1 MPRCLPRILSNV
13 MACRDDRSAQHISF
27 LRDLI
32 AFPTVSRDPNRALI
46 EYCADYLRSIGAV
59 VEIIAADSGDKANL
73 YATIGPDMVP
83 GVMLSGHTDVVPVD
97 GQLWTKPPF
106 EAVVE
111 SGRVYGRGT
120 ADMKGF
126 VAAALSCAGIAAQR
140 HLQTPLQTPL
150 HLALSYDEEIGCV
163 GVRSLIDML
172 AAAPVK
178 PAMCIV
184 GEPTAMAIATGHKG
198 KTAIEAACVG
208 SAAHSALAPQAV
220 NAIHLAC
227 DLIAQIS
234 HLQDDIITDGAQDSA
249 YDIPYTTLHAGLITS
264 GVALNIVPDHAVVT
278 FEIRNLAADDPEAIL
293 NRLRRAIAPVIA
305 VARKR
310 AAEADIVFK
319 VINSYP
325 GLETSL
331 DEAVVAMVAELT
343 GRDERIKVAFGTE
356 GGLFSQRLG
365 IPAVVC
371 GPVSMAQGHKAD
383 EFVTLVQLD
392 SCDAILAS
400 LVDRL
405 VTGLNS

>member
-1 MPRCLPRILSNV
+1 MT
-13 MACRDDRSAQHISF
+13 DQRSTLSF

-227 DLIAQIS
+227 DLIAQIR
-234 HLQDDIITDGAQDSA
+234 HLQDDMITDGAQDSA

-293 NRLRRAIAPVIA
+293 YRLRRAIAPVIA

-310 AAEADIVFK
+310 AAEADIMFK

-371 GPVSMAQGHKAD
+371 GPGSMEQGHKAD
-383 EFVTLVQLD
+383 EFVTLAQLD
-392 SCDAILAS
+392 SCDAMLAS

-405 VTGLNS
+405 ATGLNS

>member
-1 MPRCLPRILSNV
+1 MT
-13 MACRDDRSAQHISF
+13 DQRSTLSF

-59 VEIIAADSGDKANL
+59 VEIIAADSGNKANL
-73 YATIGPDMVP
+73 YATIGSNMVP

-227 DLIAQIS
+227 DLIAQIR
-234 HLQDDIITDGAQDSA
+234 HLQDDMVTDGAQDSA

-278 FEIRNLAADDPEAIL
+278 FEIRNLAADDPKQIL
-293 NRLRRAIAPVIA
+293 HRLRRAIAPVIA

-371 GPVSMAQGHKAD
+371 GPGSMEQGHKAD
-383 EFVTLVQLD
+383 EFVTLAQLD
-392 SCDAILAS
+392 SCDAMLAS

>member
-1 MPRCLPRILSNV
+1 MT
-13 MACRDDRSAQHISF
+13 DQRSTLSF

-32 AFPTVSRDPNRALI
+32 AFPTVSRNPNRALI

-83 GVMLSGHTDVVPVD
+83 GVILSGHTDVVPVD

-106 EAVVE
+106 KAVVE

-163 GVRSLIDML
+163 GVRSLIEML

-227 DLIAQIS
+227 DLIAQIR
-234 HLQDDIITDGAQDSA
+234 HLQDDMITDGAQDSA

-293 NRLRRAIAPVIA
+293 YRLRRAIAPVIA

-319 VINSYP
+319 VINNYP

-343 GRDERIKVAFGTE
+343 GRDECIKVAFGTE

-371 GPVSMAQGHKAD
+371 GPGSMEQGHKAD
-383 EFVTLVQLD
+383 EFVTLAQLD
-392 SCDAILAS
+392 SCDAMLAS

-405 VTGLNS
+405 ATGLNS

>member
-1 MPRCLPRILSNV
+1 MT
-13 MACRDDRSAQHISF
+13 DQRSTLSF

-227 DLIAQIS
+227 DLIAQIR
-234 HLQDDIITDGAQDSA
+234 HLQDDMVTDGAQDSA

-293 NRLRRAIAPVIA
+293 HRLRRAIAPVIA

-371 GPVSMAQGHKAD
+371 GPGSMEQGHKAD
-383 EFVTLVQLD
+383 EFVTLAQLD
-392 SCDAILAS
+392 SCDAMLAS

-405 VTGLNS
+405 ATGLNS

>member
-1 MPRCLPRILSNV
+1 MT
-13 MACRDDRSAQHISF
+13 DQRSTLSF

-32 AFPTVSRDPNRALI
+32 AFPTVSRNPNRALI

-227 DLIAQIS
+227 DLIAQIR
-234 HLQDDIITDGAQDSA
+234 HLQDDMITDGAQDSA

-293 NRLRRAIAPVIA
+293 HRLRRAIAPVIA

-371 GPVSMAQGHKAD
+371 GPGSMEQGHKAD
-383 EFVTLVQLD
+383 EFVTLAQLD
-392 SCDAILAS
+392 SCDAMLAS

-405 VTGLNS
+405 ATGLNS

>member
-1 MPRCLPRILSNV
+1 MT
-13 MACRDDRSAQHISF
+13 DQRSTLSF

-32 AFPTVSRDPNRALI
+32 AFPTVSRDPNWALI

-59 VEIIAADSGDKANL
+59 VEIIAADSGNKANL

-227 DLIAQIS
+227 DLIAQIR
-234 HLQDDIITDGAQDSA
+234 HLQDDMITDGAQDSA

-293 NRLRRAIAPVIA
+293 RRLLRAIAPVIA

-371 GPVSMAQGHKAD
+371 GPGSMEQGHKAD
-383 EFVTLVQLD
+383 EFVTLAQLD
-392 SCDAILAS
+392 SCDAMLAS

-405 VTGLNS
+405 ATGLNS

>member
-1 MPRCLPRILSNV
+1 MT
-13 MACRDDRSAQHISF
+13 DQRSTLSF

-46 EYCADYLRSIGAV
+46 AYCADYLRSIGAV
-59 VEIIAADSGDKANL
+59 VEIIAANSGDKANL

-83 GVMLSGHTDVVPVD
+83 GVILSGHTDVVPVD

-227 DLIAQIS
+227 DLIAQIR
-234 HLQDDIITDGAQDSA
+234 HLQDDMITDGAQDSA

-293 NRLRRAIAPVIA
+293 HRLRRAIAPVIA

-371 GPVSMAQGHKAD
+371 GPGSMEQGHKAD
-383 EFVTLVQLD
+383 EFVTLAQLD
-392 SCDAILAS
+392 SCDAMLAS

-405 VTGLNS
+405 ATGLNS

>member
-1 MPRCLPRILSNV
+1 MT
-13 MACRDDRSAQHISF
+13 DQRSTLSF

-150 HLALSYDEEIGCV
+150 HLALSHDEEIGCV
-163 GVRSLIDML
+163 GVRSLIEML

-227 DLIAQIS
+227 DLIAQIR
-234 HLQDDIITDGAQDSA
+234 HLQDDMITDGAQDSA

-293 NRLRRAIAPVIA
+293 HRLRRAIAPVIA

-371 GPVSMAQGHKAD
+371 GPGSMEQGHKAD
-383 EFVTLVQLD
+383 EFVTLAQLD
-392 SCDAILAS
+392 SCDAMLAS

-405 VTGLNS
+405 ATGLNS

>member
-1 MPRCLPRILSNV
+1 MT
-13 MACRDDRSAQHISF
+13 DQRSTLSF

-32 AFPTVSRDPNRALI
+32 AFPTVSRDPNWALI

-59 VEIIAADSGDKANL
+59 VEIIAADSGNKANL
-73 YATIGPDMVP
+73 YATIGSNMVP

-150 HLALSYDEEIGCV
+150 HLALSHDEEIGCV
-163 GVRSLIDML
+163 GVRSLIEML

-227 DLIAQIS
+227 DLIAQIR
-234 HLQDDIITDGAQDSA
+234 HLQDDMVTDGARDSA
-249 YDIPYTTLHAGLITS
+249 YYIPYTTLHAGLITS

-293 NRLRRAIAPVIA
+293 YRLRRAIAPVIA

-310 AAEADIVFK
+310 DAEADIMFK

-371 GPVSMAQGHKAD
+371 GPGSMEQGHKAD
-383 EFVTLVQLD
+383 EFVTLAQLE
-392 SCDAILAS
+392 SCYAMLAS

>member
-1 MPRCLPRILSNV
+1 MT
-13 MACRDDRSAQHISF
+13 DQRSTLSF

-32 AFPTVSRDPNRALI
+32 AFPTVSRNPNRALI

-106 EAVVE
+106 EAVIE

-120 ADMKGF
+120 ADMKSF
-126 VAAALSCAGIAAQR
+126 VAAALSCAGNAAQR
-140 HLQTPLQTPL
+140 NLQTPLQTPL
-150 HLALSYDEEIGCV
+150 HLALSHDEEIGCV
-163 GVRSLIDML
+163 GVRSLIEML

-227 DLIAQIS
+227 DLIAQIR
-234 HLQDDIITDGAQDSA
+234 HLQDDIVTDGARDSA

-278 FEIRNLAADDPEAIL
+278 FEIRNLAADNPERIL
-293 NRLRRAIAPVIA
+293 YRLRRAIAPVIA

-310 AAEADIVFK
+310 AAEADIMFK

-371 GPVSMAQGHKAD
+371 GPGSMEQGHKAD
-383 EFVTLVQLD
+383 EFVTLAQLD
-392 SCDAILAS
+392 SCDAMLAS

-405 VTGLNS
+405 ATGLNSWA

>member
-1 MPRCLPRILSNV
+1 MTEQ
-13 MACRDDRSAQHISF
+13 RSTLSF

-32 AFPTVSRDPNRALI
+32 SFPTVSRDPNRALI
-46 EYCADYLRSIGAV
+46 EYCADYLISIGAV

-227 DLIAQIS
+227 DLIAQIR
-234 HLQDDIITDGAQDSA
+234 HLQDDMITDGAQDSA

-293 NRLRRAIAPVIA
+293 HRLRRAIAPVIA

-371 GPVSMAQGHKAD
+371 GPGSMEQGHKAD
-383 EFVTLVQLD
+383 EFVTLAQLD
-392 SCDAILAS
+392 SCDAMLAS

>member
-1 MPRCLPRILSNV
+1 MT
-13 MACRDDRSAQHISF
+13 DQRSTLSF

-32 AFPTVSRDPNRALI
+32 AFPTVSRNPNRALI

-150 HLALSYDEEIGCV
+150 HLALSHDEEIGCV
-163 GVRSLIDML
+163 GVRSLIEML

-227 DLIAQIS
+227 DLIAQIR
-234 HLQDDIITDGAQDSA
+234 HLQDDMITDGAQDSA

-293 NRLRRAIAPVIA
+293 HRLRRAIAPVIA

-371 GPVSMAQGHKAD
+371 GPGSMEQGHKAD
-383 EFVTLVQLD
+383 EFVTLAQLD
-392 SCDAILAS
+392 SCDAMLAS

-405 VTGLNS
+405 ATGLNS

>member
-1 MPRCLPRILSNV
+1 MT
-13 MACRDDRSAQHISF
+13 DQRSTLSF

-106 EAVVE
+106 ETVVE

-163 GVRSLIDML
+163 GVRSLIEML

-227 DLIAQIS
+227 DLIAQIR
-234 HLQDDIITDGAQDSA
+234 HLQDDMITDGAQDSA

-293 NRLRRAIAPVIA
+293 HRLRRAIAPVIA

-371 GPVSMAQGHKAD
+371 GPGSMEQGHKAD
-383 EFVTLVQLD
+383 EFVTLAQLD
-392 SCDAILAS
+392 SCDAMLAS

-405 VTGLNS
+405 AAGLNS

>member
-1 MPRCLPRILSNV
+1 MT
-13 MACRDDRSAQHISF
+13 DQRSTLSF

-59 VEIIAADSGDKANL
+59 VEIIATDSGDKANL
-73 YATIGPDMVP
+73 YATIGSNMVP
-83 GVMLSGHTDVVPVD
+83 GVMLSGHTDVVPVV

-150 HLALSYDEEIGCV
+150 HLALSHDEEIGCV
-163 GVRSLIDML
+163 GVRSLIEML

-227 DLIAQIS
+227 DLIAQIR
-234 HLQDDIITDGAQDSA
+234 HLQDDMITDGARDSA

-293 NRLRRAIAPVIA
+293 HRLRRAIAPVIA

-365 IPAVVC
+365 IPCVVC
-371 GPVSMAQGHKAD
+371 GPGSMEQGHKAD
-383 EFVTLVQLD
+383 EFVTLAQLD
-392 SCDAILAS
+392 SCDAMLAS

-405 VTGLNS
+405 ATGLNS

>member
-1 MPRCLPRILSNV
+1 MT
-13 MACRDDRSAQHISF
+13 DQRSTLSF

-46 EYCADYLRSIGAV
+46 AYCADYLRSIGAV

-227 DLIAQIS
+227 DLIAQIR
-234 HLQDDIITDGAQDSA
+234 HLQDDMITDGAQDSA

-293 NRLRRAIAPVIA
+293 HRLRRAIAPVIA

-371 GPVSMAQGHKAD
+371 GPGSMEQGHKAD
-383 EFVTLVQLD
+383 EFVTLAQLD
-392 SCDAILAS
+392 SCDAMLAS

>member
-1 MPRCLPRILSNV
+1 MT
-13 MACRDDRSAQHISF
+13 DQRSTLSF

-227 DLIAQIS
+227 DLIAQIR
-234 HLQDDIITDGAQDSA
+234 HLQDDMITDGAQDSA

-293 NRLRRAIAPVIA
+293 HRLRRAIAPVIA

-371 GPVSMAQGHKAD
+371 GPGSMAQGHKAD
-383 EFVTLVQLD
+383 EFVTLAQLD
-392 SCDAILAS
+392 SCDAMLAS

>member
-1 MPRCLPRILSNV
+1 MT
-13 MACRDDRSAQHISF
+13 DQRSTLSF

-227 DLIAQIS
+227 DLIAQIR
-234 HLQDDIITDGAQDSA
+234 HLQDDMITDGAQDSA

-293 NRLRRAIAPVIA
+293 HRLRRAIAPVIA

-371 GPVSMAQGHKAD
+371 GPGSMEQGHKAD
-383 EFVTLVQLD
+383 EFVTLAQLD
-392 SCDAILAS
+392 SCDAMLAS

-405 VTGLNS
+405 ATGLNS

>member
-1 MPRCLPRILSNV
+1 MT
-13 MACRDDRSAQHISF
+13 DQRSTLSF

-46 EYCADYLRSIGAV
+46 EYCADYLTSIGAV

-227 DLIAQIS
+227 DLIAQIR
-234 HLQDDIITDGAQDSA
+234 HLQDDMITDGAQDSA

-264 GVALNIVPDHAVVT
+264 GAALNIVPDHAAVT

-293 NRLRRAIAPVIA
+293 HRLRRAIAPVIV

-325 GLETSL
+325 GLDTSL

-371 GPVSMAQGHKAD
+371 GPGSMAQGHKAD
-383 EFVTLVQLD
+383 EFVTLAQLD
-392 SCDAILAS
+392 SCDAMLAS

>member
-1 MPRCLPRILSNV
+1 MTEQ
-13 MACRDDRSAQHISF
+13 RSTLSF

-46 EYCADYLRSIGAV
+46 AYCADYLRSIGAV

-227 DLIAQIS
+227 DLIAQIR
-234 HLQDDIITDGAQDSA
+234 HLQDDMITDGAQDSA

-293 NRLRRAIAPVIA
+293 HRLRRAIAPVIA

-371 GPVSMAQGHKAD
+371 GPGSMEQGHKAD
-383 EFVTLVQLD
+383 EFVTLAQLD
-392 SCDAILAS
+392 SCDAMLAS

>member
-1 MPRCLPRILSNV
+1 MT
-13 MACRDDRSAQHISF
+13 DQRSTLSF

-227 DLIAQIS
+227 DLIAQIR
-234 HLQDDIITDGAQDSA
+234 HLQDDMITDGAQDSA

-293 NRLRRAIAPVIA
+293 HRLRRAIAPVIA

-371 GPVSMAQGHKAD
+371 GPGSMEQGHKAD
-383 EFVTLVQLD
+383 EFVTLAQLD
-392 SCDAILAS
+392 SCDAMLAS

>member
-1 MPRCLPRILSNV
+1 MT
-13 MACRDDRSAQHISF
+13 DQRSTLSF

-163 GVRSLIDML
+163 GVRSLIEML

-227 DLIAQIS
+227 DLIAQIR
-234 HLQDDIITDGAQDSA
+234 HLQDDMITDGAQDSA

-293 NRLRRAIAPVIA
+293 HRLRRAIAPVIA

-371 GPVSMAQGHKAD
+371 GPGSMEQGHKAD
-383 EFVTLVQLD
+383 EFVTLAQLD
-392 SCDAILAS
+392 SCDAMLAS

>member
-1 MPRCLPRILSNV
+1 MT
-13 MACRDDRSAQHISF
+13 DQRSTLSF

-73 YATIGPDMVP
+73 YATIGSDMVP

-227 DLIAQIS
+227 DLIAQIR
-234 HLQDDIITDGAQDSA
+234 HLQDDMITDGAQDSA

-293 NRLRRAIAPVIA
+293 HRLRRAIAPVIA

-371 GPVSMAQGHKAD
+371 GPGSMEQGHKAD
-383 EFVTLVQLD
+383 EFVTLAQLD
-392 SCDAILAS
+392 SCDAMLAS

-405 VTGLNS
+405 ATGLNS

>member
-1 MPRCLPRILSNV
+1 MT
-13 MACRDDRSAQHISF
+13 DQRSTLSF

-126 VAAALSCAGIAAQR
+126 VAAALSCAGNAAQR
-140 HLQTPLQTPL
+140 NLQTPLQTPL
-150 HLALSYDEEIGCV
+150 HLALSHDEEIGCV
-163 GVRSLIDML
+163 GVRSLIEML

-227 DLIAQIS
+227 DLIAQIR
-234 HLQDDIITDGAQDSA
+234 HLQDDMVTDGARDSA
-249 YDIPYTTLHAGLITS
+249 YYIPYTTLHAGLITS

-293 NRLRRAIAPVIA
+293 YRLRRAIAPVIA

-371 GPVSMAQGHKAD
+371 GPGSMEQGHKAD
-383 EFVTLVQLD
+383 EFVTLAQLD
-392 SCDAILAS
+392 SCDAMLAS

-405 VTGLNS
+405 ATGLNS

>member
-1 MPRCLPRILSNV
+1 MT
-13 MACRDDRSAQHISF
+13 DQRSTLSF

-46 EYCADYLRSIGAV
+46 AYCADYLRSIGAV
-59 VEIIAADSGDKANL
+59 VEIIAANSGDKANL

-83 GVMLSGHTDVVPVD
+83 GVILSGHTDVVPVD

-208 SAAHSALAPQAV
+208 SVAHSALAPQAV

-227 DLIAQIS
+227 DLIAQIR
-234 HLQDDIITDGAQDSA
+234 HLQDDMITDGAQDSA

-278 FEIRNLAADDPEAIL
+278 FEIRNLAADDPERIL
-293 NRLRRAIAPVIA
+293 HRLRRAIAPVIA

-371 GPVSMAQGHKAD
+371 GPGSMEQGHKAD
-383 EFVTLVQLD
+383 EFVTLAQLD
-392 SCDAILAS
+392 SCDAMLAS

-405 VTGLNS
+405 ATGLNS

>member
-1 MPRCLPRILSNV
+1 MT
-13 MACRDDRSAQHISF
+13 DQRSTLSF

-208 SAAHSALAPQAV
+208 SVAHSALAPQAV

-227 DLIAQIS
+227 DLIAQIR
-234 HLQDDIITDGAQDSA
+234 HLQDDMITDGAQDSA

-293 NRLRRAIAPVIA
+293 HRLRRAIAPVIA

-371 GPVSMAQGHKAD
+371 GPGSMEQGHKAD
-383 EFVTLVQLD
+383 EFVTLAQLD
-392 SCDAILAS
+392 SCDAMLAS

-405 VTGLNS
+405 ATGLNS